1 MDNFFVHIQDG
12 ISQAERQLETLM
24 PEYVKVDDRSPQELI
39 RYLSHLSTQF
49 TYYNFNNIPDGDWRE
64 FFSSDLIILMIS
76 ASALDFTAYEE
87 QYLRIRET
95 MQSTGYSE
103 IAFHATKAFFELLY
117 DIGLLLMNFLS
128 QLQYAD
134 KSYHIWS
141 YLQAVMVSVEQDMTR
156 LLRCEEA
163 VQQLFPRE
171 AKEHPAGFRTLSVQT
186 ALQQLFPHAVKAQI
200 DTAFSFEGYATLED
214 IYNNYRAIFYQL
226 AKSAQDY
233 LNAPREAAVHHPHS
247 GLLFTFAELY
257 QYLQQHI
264 NQLPQ
269 RHLNLYYRN
278 ILGIKQRSPAPDHV
292 HVCFEPAPNA
302 KTILIP
308 AGEQLEAVL
317 KPDAPALTFKM
328 LEPLKVQQAQI
339 RALHTLFES
348 DYLQISA
355 HSLKYHDI
363 REAQHFKDTPSIPPP
378 AEFTVE
384 HPNMI
389 SWPLMGEDQ
398 HDRSPSQRTMSDTDI
413 GFIIGSPVL
422 FLPEGRRSVQ
432 LSLYFDM
439 LTFQQLLAY
448 VHNYAAVVGR
458 RVDIVMGELL
468 AGAFQIS
475 YTAAGG
481 WHSIE
486 RYSAQCWMDKANARS
501 LEINFILE
509 TAEPPVILY
518 DPLIHGGEYGS
529 SNPLLRLLLNNAS
542 AHHPYSFLRHLLLER
557 VAINAKV
564 AGFRS
569 VKLYGMTGE
578 LNATSPFYIFG
589 TQPAVGAFVDIR
601 STNVFNKYT
610 RNFNIRI
617 NWLNLPREK
626 DGFDSYYGAYHAG
639 MTNDAFRVGLSG
651 LNDGVYLPKPDEQQL
666 FRLFETTRDKEG
678 NIHLADATNIRGID
692 FRKITFPEGMLLSAD
707 AEKRKNFYN
716 NGVLRLELA
725 KPSEGFGH
733 NLFSQIYPS
742 AVMENA
748 KKKRKGLLPNPPY
761 APMAKSISINYE
773 LEHAEIL
780 IGINSAKK
788 EVETEVFHVCPFGFQ
803 QIYPR
808 SGGNIFPLLPDFE
821 NQANLYIGFNE
832 LSPQEELS
840 LLFQLKEEHYSSAN
854 FDAPPIEWSYL
865 DEQGWKSFTQEHIL
879 SDSTREL
886 SGTGI
891 IKLKIPVGIKKG
903 NPLMDPSLYWLRVA
917 QKKAGISHPRVV
929 GIFPNAGVAE
939 RVIDDEGSSLEQQLR
954 IPGNVIKKLKSDLK
968 TIQKIWQLF
977 PSFGGI
983 KKESDHEYY
992 TRVSERL
999 RHKQRALT
1007 TTDIAQVL
1015 LQSFPEVGIV
1025 KVFSATE
1032 AEQYEFDTDADIR
1045 MVVVPRQSDSGKFL
1059 SAEPKVALTT
1069 LYRINRFVQQTLFPT
1084 LKVEIRNPVYE
1095 KVKVVCQIKF
1105 EKSNVHNN
1113 SYYLTRLTEDIRQ
1126 YICPWLFDEAST
1138 LKIGSN
1144 LYRSEL
1150 LNYIHKLPYVEYVTA
1165 FSLVHVYVTTHPL
1178 NGRKIGHVVDTAQ
1191 GDIPFIR
1198 PSVAEGVL
1206 IPSEQHLITVLGDK
1220 YEYQEQQPLGIGM
1233 LQIHDELLI
1242 GKGKQVV
1249 PALEIIPREILE
1261 QEEILTI
1268 TISSTGR

>member
-24 PEYVKVDDRSPQELI
+24 PEYVKVDDRSSQELI

-49 TYYNFNNIPDGDWRE
+49 TYYNFNNIPEGDWRE

-76 ASALDFTAYEE
+76 AGALDFTAYEE

-128 QLQYAD
+128 QLQHAD
-134 KSYHIWS
+134 RTYHIWS

-156 LLRCEEA
+156 LLHCEET

-171 AKEHPAGFRTLSVQT
+171 AKEHPGGFRTLSVQT
-186 ALQQLFPHAVKAQI
+186 ALQQLFPHAVKTRQ
-200 DTAFSFEGYATLED
+200 DTAFSFEGYATLEE

-226 AKSAQDY
+226 TKSAQDY
-233 LNAPREAAVHHPHS
+233 LNAPREAPVHHPHT
-247 GLLFTFAELY
+247 GLLFTFTDLY

-264 NQLPQ
+264 NQLPL

-278 ILGIKQRSPAPDHV
+278 ILGITQRNPAPDQV

-302 KTILIP
+302 RTIVIP
-308 AGEQLEAVL
+308 VGEQLIATL
-317 KPDAPALTFKM
+317 QPDAPALTYKM
-328 LEPLKVQQAQI
+328 LEPLKVQPVQI
-339 RALHTLFES
+339 QALHTLFES
-348 DYLQISA
+348 DYLQVSA
-355 HSLKYHDI
+355 QSVKNQDI
-363 REAQHFKDTPSIPPP
+363 REAQHFADTPNILPPVT
-378 AEFTVE
+378 FTTE
-384 HPNMI
+384 HPNI
-389 SWPLMGEDQ
+389 NTWPLMGEDQ
-398 HDRSPSQRTMSDTDI
+398 HDRSPAQRTMSDTDI

-422 FLPEGRRSVQ
+422 FLPEGRRSIH

-475 YTAAGG
+475 YTSAAG
-481 WHSIE
+481 WRQVE
-486 RYSAQCWMDKANARS
+486 RYSAQCWMNKSNARS
-501 LEINFILE
+501 LEISFILE
-509 TAEPPVILY
+509 TAEPPVVVY
-518 DPLIHGGEYGS
+518 NPVIHGGQYS
-529 SNPLLRLLLNNAS
+529 AANPLLRLLLNNAS

-557 VAINAKV
+557 VAVNAKV
-564 AGFRS
+564 VGFRS
-569 VKLYGMTGE
+569 LKLYGMTGE
-578 LNATSPFYIFG
+578 LNAANPFYLFG
-589 TQPAVGAFVDIR
+589 TQPAVGAFLDIR

-626 DGFDSYYGAYHAG
+626 DGFDSYYAAYRAG
-639 MTNDAFRVGLSG
+639 MTNNAFQVGISG
-651 LNDGVYLPKPDEQQL
+651 LNDGMYLPKPDDQQL
-666 FRLFETTRDKEG
+666 FHLFETTRDNEG
-678 NIHLADATNIRGID
+678 NIHLSDTTRIRGID

-707 AEKRKNFYN
+707 ADTLKNFYN
-716 NGVLRLELA
+716 NGVVRLELA
-725 KPSEGFGH
+725 RPSEGFGH
-733 NLFSQIYPS
+733 NLFAQIFPS

-748 KKKRKGLLPNPPY
+748 KKKRKGPLPNAPY

-780 IGINSAKK
+780 IGVNGSKK
-788 EVETEVFHVCPFGFQ
+788 EIETEVFHVCPFGCQ
-803 QIYPR
+803 QVYPR

-821 NQANLYIGFNE
+821 NQANLYIGFND
-832 LSPQEELS
+832 LIPQEELS
-840 LLFQLKEEHYSSAN
+840 LLFQLKEEHYSSTVL
-854 FDAPPIEWSYL
+854 DAPLIEWSYL
-865 DEQGWKSFTQEHIL
+865 DEQGWKPFTQEHIL
-879 SDSTREL
+879 SDSTRHL

-891 IKLKIPVGIKKG
+891 IKLKIPAGIKKG

-917 QKKAGISHPRVV
+917 QKKAGIIHPRVI
-929 GIFPNAGVAE
+929 GIFPNAGIAE
-939 RVIDDEGSSLEQQLR
+939 RIIDEEGSSLEQQLW
-954 IPGNVIKKLKSDLK
+954 IPGNAIKKLKSDLK

-977 PSFGGI
+977 PSFGGR
-983 KKESDHEYY
+983 KRESDKEYY

-1007 TTDIAQVL
+1007 SIDIAQVM
-1015 LQSFPEVGIV
+1015 LQTFPEVGIV

-1032 AEQYEFDTDADIR
+1032 AEQYEFNTDADIR
-1045 MVVVPRQSDSGKFL
+1045 MVVVPRQSDNGKFL

-1069 LYRINRFVQQTLFPT
+1069 LFRINRFVQQTLFPS

-1126 YICPWLFDEAST
+1126 YICPWLFDEASS

-1150 LNYIHKLPYVEYVTA
+1150 MNYIHKLPYVEYVTA
-1165 FSLVHVYVTTHPL
+1165 FSLVHVYMTTHPF
-1178 NGRKIGHVVDTAQ
+1178 NGRKIGHVIDTAQ

-1206 IPSEQHLITVLGDK
+1206 IPSDQHLITVLGDK

-1242 GKGKQVV
+1242 GKAKQAS
-1249 PALEIIPREILE
+1249 PPPEIIPREILD
-1261 QEEILTI
+1261 QEEMLTI
-1268 TISSTGR
+1268 TISSAGR